1 MRITQK
7 SVFSKY
13 GLSEKPRRMK
23 SLWLSLQIV
32 TIASGAIVFSG
43 NGSKAVAQRP
53 AQRQGEGQYELFDY
67 FLLRGSRVRFFPSI
81 FKKIQSLVICFNHS
95 YP

>member
-53 AQRQGEGQYELFDY
+53 AQRQGEGQYELFDSFY
-67 FLLRGSRVRFFPSI
+67 
-81 FKKIQSLVICFNHS
+81 
-95 YP
+95 